1 MAKAKRRAGSSVSL
15 TVEHRRMAARIDRK
29 MKQLDALGLLEV
41 EILPEMAEYMPDF
54 HHLMMNTSGPEMDAL
69 CEEYAGFFRYAK
81 ILETVASGIASGKI
95 KVPGGRT
102 VNKERKL
109 AAAIDLRVQQLEAK
123 GLDDTALLEQMIG
136 HILDLQWLWSTV
148 SDEQLAFLCRE
159 YPGLYR
165 YGMLMEE
172 AAEAESK
179 KAKTAYGHL
188 PELPDSV
195 KATVAQ
201 LLTDGAT
208 LERGLQTILNEQ
220 VQRDMWLEIEI
231 MEGHHEHWV
240 AQYAGLANESRDA
253 NVPEE
258 SHAML
263 KQIFEPM
270 SQRINHLHGQVFAK
284 QN

>member
-195 KATVAQ
+195 KPTVAQ

-220 VQRDMWLEIEI
+220 GQRDMWLEIEI
-231 MEGHHEHWV
+231 MEGNHEHWV

>member
-15 TVEHRRMAARIDRK
+15 TVEHRRMAARIDSK

-41 EILPEMAEYMPDF
+41 EILSEMAEYMPDF

-102 VNKERKL
+102 VNKEHKL

-123 GLDDTALLEQMIG
+123 GLDDAALLEQMIG

-148 SDEQLAFLCRE
+148 SDEKLAFLCRE

-220 VQRDMWLEIEI
+220 GQRDMWLEIEI

-240 AQYAGLANESRDA
+240 AQYAGLVNESRDA

-263 KQIFEPM
+263 KKIFETM
-270 SQRINHLHGQVFAK
+270 SQRISHLHGQVFAK